1 MTTGDVILLVE
12 DNPGDVLLL
21 ETQLEVAG
29 NAIPLR
35 VASTT
40 GDALGVL
47 RAGGGELG
55 LVIVDIRLAGS
66 DGWEV
71 LDALACDPALA
82 CIPAA
87 VLTSSSRADDRTH
100 ARALGVESYFIKPVG
115 LDGYGDLVRRLLAL
129 HRVPS

>member
-1 MTTGDVILLVE
+1 VILLVE

-21 ETQLEVAG
+21 ETQLEAAG
-29 NAIPLR
+29 SEIPLR
-35 VASTT
+35 VACTT
-40 GDALGVL
+40 ADALGVL
-47 RAGGGELG
+47 RAGAGALG

-71 LDALACDPALA
+71 LDALARDPALA
-82 CIPAA
+82 RMPAA
-87 VLTSSSRADDRTH
+87 VLTSSSRADDRMR

-115 LDGYGDLVRRLLAL
+115 IDGYRDLVSRLLAM